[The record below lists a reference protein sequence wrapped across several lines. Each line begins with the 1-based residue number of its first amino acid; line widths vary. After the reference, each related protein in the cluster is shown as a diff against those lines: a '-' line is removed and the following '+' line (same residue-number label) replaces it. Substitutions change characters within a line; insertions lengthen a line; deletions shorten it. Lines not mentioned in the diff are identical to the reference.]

1 MYQLVVRDWHCAIEA
16 PPCFFVIEADLYGQT
31 GDLTVGVYHTVLD
44 PVKIMYNDKFTQR
57 MFSWGV
63 FCGFFWGGFAAYTNE
78 FGVLAV
84 EQRK

>member
-44 PVKIMYNDKFTQR
+44 PVKIMYNDKFTQH
-57 MFSWGV
+57 MFSW
-63 FCGFFWGGFAAYTNE
+63 GFFWGGGVGVAAYTNE

>member
-57 MFSWGV
+57 MFSWG
-63 FCGFFWGGFAAYTNE
+63 FFFWGGVAAYTNE

>member
-57 MFSWGV
+57 MFSWVFFGGGGV
-63 FCGFFWGGFAAYTNE
+63 AAYTNE

>member
-1 MYQLVVRDWHCAIEA
+1 MYQLIVRDWHCAIEA

-44 PVKIMYNDKFTQR
+44 PVKIMYNDKFTQH
-57 MFSWGV
+57 MFFLGV
-63 FCGFFWGGFAAYTNE
+63 FFLGGAAYTNE

-84 EQRK
+84 ERQK